1 MPRGWAA
8 CKCFYRRN
16 FYVKQLDEHLEYLG
30 DEQFLFQYQKYFNK
44 CDGRTILEDVKT
56 ELARRKNRFAECEEN
71 RKNILERFQ
80 LSLEIK
86 SAAVTNIIERSQ
98 PTEII
103 DNIFRLPV
111 FEPSFC
117 DQIMEEI
124 GKEDLISP
132 SSSPSGLVTGRFKSC
147 GLPHSR
153 VSSMSKHGVLATEI
167 GLDTL
172 VDQILPAVETLA
184 RCEHSSSIH
193 IFLDLLNMFLLAGG
207 CTPAVLGRLRA
218 WTRTRRT
225 RWSTTRWR
233 RATCGTRGR
242 TSTTPRSRSTSRSRT
257 STRAGSS
264 TSSGGRR
271 SQLATSV
278 ILLRPN
284 AMMH

>member
-56 ELARRKNRFAECEEN
+56 ELARRKNRFTECEEN

-117 DQIMEEI
+117 DQIMEET
-124 GKEDLISP
+124 GKKDFILNFSF
-132 SSSPSGLVTGRFKSC
+132 LLTLWSC
-147 GLPHSR
+147 CYR
-153 VSSMSKHGVLATEI
+153 AVQVLRA
-167 GLDTL
+167 
-172 VDQILPAVETLA
+172 AALA
-184 RCEHSSSIH
+184 REQHEQ
-193 IFLDLLNMFLLAGG
+193 A
-207 CTPAVLGRLRA
+207 
-218 WTRTRRT
+218 
-225 RWSTTRWR
+225 R
-233 RATCGTRGR
+233 RARHGD
-242 TSTTPRSRSTSRSRT
+242 
-257 STRAGSS
+257 RAGHP
-264 TSSGGRR
+264 GGPDPARR
-271 SQLATSV
+271 GDPRQV
-278 ILLRPN
+278 
-284 AMMH
+284 

>member
-1 MPRGWAA
+1 MMPKCWAA

-56 ELARRKNRFAECEEN
+56 ELARRKNRFFECEGN
-71 RKNILERFQ
+71 RKNILVRFQ
-80 LSLEIK
+80 PSLEIR
-86 SAAVTNIIERSQ
+86 SAAATKIIERSQ

-124 GKEDLISP
+124 GMKDFIP
-132 SSSPSGLVTGRFKSC
+132 HSSYSSRGLVTGRFKSC

-153 VSSMSKHGVLATEI
+153 VSSMSKHGVLAAEI

-172 VDQILPAVETLA
+172 VDQLLPAVETLA
-184 RCEHSSSIH
+184 RCEHNSFICF
-193 IFLDLLNMFLLAGG
+193 IYFF
-207 CTPAVLGRLRA
+207 
-218 WTRTRRT
+218 
-225 RWSTTRWR
+225 
-233 RATCGTRGR
+233 
-242 TSTTPRSRSTSRSRT
+242 
-257 STRAGSS
+257 GS
-264 TSSGGRR
+264 
-271 SQLATSV
+271 A
-278 ILLRPN
+278 
-284 AMMH
+284 

>member
-1 MPRGWAA
+1 M
-8 CKCFYRRN
+8 
-16 FYVKQLDEHLEYLG
+16 
-30 DEQFLFQYQKYFNK
+30 
-44 CDGRTILEDVKT
+44 EDVKT

-172 VDQILPAVETLA
+172 VDQILPAVESLV
-184 RCEHSSSIH
+184 RCDVTALCNI
-193 IFLDLLNMFLLAGG
+193 I
-207 CTPAVLGRLRA
+207 
-218 WTRTRRT
+218 
-225 RWSTTRWR
+225 
-233 RATCGTRGR
+233 
-242 TSTTPRSRSTSRSRT
+242 SRIIYFCC
-257 STRAGSS
+257 
-264 TSSGGRR
+264 
-271 SQLATSV
+271 Q
-278 ILLRPN
+278 
-284 AMMH
+284 